1 MTHVNRPEAA
11 VSLSSPRIAAQG
23 TGILVMV
30 LAMSL
35 VPMIDVQAKLLL
47 LGGISAFQV
56 VFLRMLCGSLLLA
69 PIMLLKRRNELLP
82 PQGTRSVLLLGGLNL
97 AAGFLFFQAL
107 KYIPI
112 ADAVAI
118 SFVQPLFVVLLSRFI
133 LREHVA
139 PSRWAALVVGFAA
152 SILIIR
158 PGPTGVDPGGLLAL
172 ASGFAMACYAILVKA
187 SVGGL
192 RRVSPVTL
200 TFQTHFVG
208 FLLAIPLMMISWET
222 ITINQWLLALSMAG
236 FGLAGQYLIIK
247 AYQLSDASLVAP
259 FVYLEIVT
267 STIFSWLFFHDM
279 PDAITFAGVAIL
291 IISSLFLIRRR
302 SN

>member
-1 MTHVNRPEAA
+1 MTHINQSDVI
-11 VSLSSPRIAAQG
+11 SLSTPRITAQ
-23 TGILVMV
+23 TAGILLMV
-30 LAMSL
+30 LAMAL

-56 VFLRMLCGSLLLA
+56 VFLRMFCGSVLLT
-69 PIMLLKRRNELLP
+69 PIMILYRRNEIIP
-82 PQGTRSVLLLGGLNL
+82 PQGISKVLMLGGLNL
-97 AAGFLFFQAL
+97 ATGFLFFQSL

-133 LREHVA
+133 LREHVGL
-139 PSRWAALVVGFAA
+139 SRWVALIVGFAA

-158 PGPTGVDPGGLLAL
+158 PGPAGVDPGGLLAL
-172 ASGFAMACYAILVKA
+172 ASGFAMASYAILVKA
-187 SVGGL
+187 TVAGA

-200 TFQTHFVG
+200 TYQTHFVG
-208 FLLAIPLMMISWET
+208 FMLALPLVLFSWEA
-222 ITINQWLLALSMAG
+222 ISLYQWLLAFSMAS
-236 FGLAGQYLIIK
+236 FGLAGQYFIIK

-267 STIFSWLFFHDM
+267 STIFSWLFFNDL
-279 PDAITFAGVAIL
+279 PDAITFIGVAIL
-291 IISSLFLIRRR
+291 IISSLFLIRCRTV
-302 SN
+302 